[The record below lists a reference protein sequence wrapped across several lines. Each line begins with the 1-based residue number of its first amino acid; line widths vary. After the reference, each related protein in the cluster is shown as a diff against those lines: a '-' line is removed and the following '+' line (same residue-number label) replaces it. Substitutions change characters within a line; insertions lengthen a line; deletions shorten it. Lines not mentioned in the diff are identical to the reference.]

1 MSAATQSAGDR
12 RRFPF
17 PPAIPV
23 VALLLGWGL
32 GRLWPIDVNWPAWFR
47 WVGWALLVAM
57 PVLAAS
63 ALLTFRR
70 HHAAVNPRGQ
80 ATTMVA
86 AGPFRYTRNPMY
98 LGLLML
104 HLGVTLAFRLP
115 WAAILFVPVFL
126 ALNFGVIVPEEQYLA
141 AAFGEPYAL
150 YRKRVRRW
158 L

>member
-1 MSAATQSAGDR
+1 MNPVSQPAADS

-23 VALLLGWGL
+23 AALLLGWGL
-32 GRLWPIDVNWPAWFR
+32 GRLWPIDVSWPGWSR
-47 WVGWALLVAM
+47 WVGWLLLVTMLVPAI
-57 PVLAAS
+57 S
-63 ALLTFRR
+63 ALRTFRR
-70 HHAAVNPRGQ
+70 HRAAINPLGQ

-86 AGPFRYTRNPMY
+86 SGPFRYSRNPMY
-98 LGLLML
+98 LGLLL
-104 HLGVTLAFRLP
+104 LQLGGTLAFRLP
-115 WAAILFVPVFL
+115 WAGILFVPVFL

-141 AAFGEPYAL
+141 ATFGEPYAL

>member
-1 MSAATQSAGDR
+1 MNHVSQTPADR

-23 VALLLGWGL
+23 AALLLGWGL
-32 GRLWPIDVNWPAWFR
+32 GRLWPIDVNWPDWLR
-47 WVGWALLVAM
+47 WVGWALLVTMVA
-57 PVLAAS
+57 LAIS
-63 ALLTFRR
+63 AVRTFRR
-70 HHAAVNPRGQ
+70 HRAAINPLGQ

-86 AGPFRYTRNPMY
+86 SGPFRYTRNPMY

-104 HLGVTLAFRLP
+104 HLGGTLAFRLP

-150 YRKRVRRW
+150 YRQRVRRW